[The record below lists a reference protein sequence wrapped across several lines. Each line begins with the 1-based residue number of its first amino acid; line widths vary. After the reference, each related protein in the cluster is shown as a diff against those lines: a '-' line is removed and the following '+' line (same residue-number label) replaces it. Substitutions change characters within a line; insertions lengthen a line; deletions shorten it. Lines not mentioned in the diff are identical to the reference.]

1 MNSEKHAS
9 VSVWCVAIA
18 LSLISSAAL
27 ADKKYGPGV
36 TDTEIKLGQSYPY
49 SGPLSAYST
58 IAKAQAA
65 YFKKVN
71 EEGGVNGRRIML
83 ISLDDGFSPPK
94 TVENVRRLVEQ
105 DEVLALFNVLGTPT
119 NTAILKYVHQK
130 RVPNLFVATGASK
143 FGDYQNNPWTIG
155 WQPTYHV
162 ETGVFARYISK
173 NLPNAKVAVL
183 YQNDDA
189 GRDFLAGV
197 HDGFGELRSKM
208 IVAEVSYEVADP
220 TVDSQVLSLQGSGAD
235 VFLLLAA
242 PKATAQAI
250 RKAGGIGWKPTIF
263 ISQIS
268 SSVDLVL
275 KPAGLENAVGIWS
288 TAFIK
293 DPSDPGLKDD
303 RGVQEYLAYM
313 KKHQPEANPADFF
326 NVAGYSTAQTLIEVL
341 KRCGDDLTRENLM
354 RQATNLKDLELPL
367 LASGIRINTSP
378 TDYFP
383 IEQEQMIRFDGQKWV
398 RIGEIIFG
406 R

>member
-1 MNSEKHAS
+1 MTIDPLRVETLLLGLAVLATGPAWAEKT
-9 VSVWCVAIA
+9 
-18 LSLISSAAL
+18 
-27 ADKKYGPGV
+27 YGPGV

-58 IAKAQAA
+58 IAKAQVA

-71 EEGGVNGRRIML
+71 EEGGVNGRKITL

-105 DEVLALFNVLGTPT
+105 EEVLALFNVLGTPT

-143 FGDYQNNPWTIG
+143 FGDYPNNPWTIG
-155 WQPTYHV
+155 WQPTYHL
-162 ETGVFARYISK
+162 EMRVFARYIMK
-173 NLPNAKVAVL
+173 NLPSAKVAVL

-189 GRDFLAGV
+189 GRDFLAGI
-197 HDGFGELRSKM
+197 HGGFGDLRSKM
-208 IVAEVSYEVADP
+208 IVAEISYEVTDP
-220 TVDSQVLSLQGSGAD
+220 TVDSQVLSLQSSGAD
-235 VFLLLAA
+235 VFLLTTP

-250 RKAGGIGWKPTIF
+250 RKAAAIGWKPTIF

-275 KPAGLENAVGIWS
+275 KPAGLENTVGIWS
-288 TAFIK
+288 TAYIK
-293 DPSDPGLKDD
+293 DASDPGMKDD
-303 RGVQEYLAYM
+303 RGVQEYLAFM
-313 KKHQPEANPADFF
+313 KKHYSEANPVDPF
-326 NVAGYSTAQTLIEVL
+326 NVYGYTTAQTIVEVL

-354 RQATNLKDLELPL
+354 RQATSLKDLELPL
-367 LASGIRINTSP
+367 LTPGIRLNTAS

-383 IEQEQMIRFDGQKWV
+383 IEQEQMMRFDGQKWV
-398 RIGEIIFG
+398 RVGEIVSG

>member
-1 MNSEKHAS
+1 MKSIQKLPWLF
-9 VSVWCVAIA
+9 VLV
-18 LSLISSAAL
+18 AAL
-27 ADKKYGPGV
+27 AASGTALAQKNYGPGV
-36 TDTEIKLGQSYPY
+36 TDTEIKIGQSFPY

-58 IAKAQAA
+58 IAKTQAA
-65 YFKKVN
+65 YFKKIN
-71 EEGGVNGRRIML
+71 GEGGINGRKITF

-130 RVPNLFVATGASK
+130 QVPNVFVATGASK
-143 FGDYQNNPWTIG
+143 FGDQQNNPWTIG
-155 WQPTYHV
+155 WQPTYHI
-162 ETGVFARYISK
+162 EMGVFARYIIK
-173 NLPNAKVAVL
+173 NLPKAKVAVL

-197 HDGFGELRSKM
+197 RDGFGELRSKM
-208 IVAEVSYEVADP
+208 IVAEISYEVTDP
-220 TVDSQVLSLQGSGAD
+220 TVDSQVLSLQASGAD
-235 VFLLLAA
+235 VFLITTP

-250 RKAGGIGWKPTIF
+250 RKAAAIGWKPQMF

-275 KPAGLENAVGIWS
+275 KPAGLDNAIGILS
-288 TAFIK
+288 TGYAK
-293 DPSDPGLKDD
+293 DPSDPSWKDD
-303 RGVQEYLAYM
+303 RGVQEYLAFM
-313 KKHQPEANPADFF
+313 KKHQPEGNPVDLF
-326 NVAGYSTAQTLIEVL
+326 NVYGYNTAQTLVEML

-354 RQATNLKDLELPL
+354 RQVTNVKDLELPM
-367 LASGIRINTSP
+367 LAPGIRITTSP

-383 IEQEQMIRFDGQKWV
+383 IEQEQMMRFDGTKWV
-398 RIGEIIFG
+398 RLGEVISG

>member
-1 MNSEKHAS
+1 VNSERHAS
-9 VSVWCVAIA
+9 IAVRCVALA
-18 LSLISSAAL
+18 LSLVSSLAL
-27 ADKKYGPGV
+27 ADKKYGPGA

-58 IAKAQAA
+58 IAKAQGA

-71 EEGGVNGRRIML
+71 EEGGVNGRRITL

-143 FGDYQNNPWTIG
+143 FGDHQNNPWTIG

-162 ETGVFARYISK
+162 ETGVFAHYIIK

-197 HDGFGELRSKM
+197 HDGFGDLRSKV
-208 IVAEVSYEVADP
+208 IVAEVSYEVSDP

-288 TAFIK
+288 TAYIK
-293 DPSDPGLKDD
+293 DPSDGSFKSDK
-303 RGVQEYLAYM
+303 GVQEYLAFM
-313 KKHQPEANPADFF
+313 KAHYPDANPVDPF
-326 NVAGYSTAQTLIEVL
+326 NVYGYTTAQTMLEVL

-354 RQATNLKDLELPL
+354 RQATNLKDLELPML
-367 LASGIRINTSP
+367 TPGIRVNTSP

-383 IEQEQMIRFDGQKWV
+383 IEQEQMMRFDGQKWI
-398 RIGEIIFG
+398 RIGEIISG

>member
-1 MNSEKHAS
+1 MDKEKRRFTA
-9 VSVWCVAIA
+9 VGCLAVA
-18 LSLISSAAL
+18 LSLVSSVAP
-27 ADKKYGPGV
+27 ADKRYGPGV

-71 EEGGVNGRRIML
+71 EEGGVNGRRVTL

-143 FGDYQNNPWTIG
+143 FGDYHNNPWTIG

-162 ETGVFARYISK
+162 ETGVFARYVMK

-197 HDGFGELRSKM
+197 HDGFGDLRSKM

-288 TAFIK
+288 TAYIK
-293 DPSDPGLKDD
+293 DPSDASFKNDN
-303 RGVQEYLAYM
+303 GVQEYLVFM
-313 KKHQPEANPADFF
+313 KAHYPDANPVDPF
-326 NVAGYSTAQTLIEVL
+326 NVYGYTTAQTMVEVI
-341 KRCGDDLTRENLM
+341 KRCGDDLTRENLL
-354 RQATNLKDLELPL
+354 RQATSLRDLELPML
-367 LASGIRINTSP
+367 TPGIRVNTSP
-378 TDYFP
+378 SDYFP
-383 IEQEQMIRFDGQKWV
+383 IEQEQMMRFDGQKWV
-398 RIGEIIFG
+398 RMGEIISG

>member
-1 MNSEKHAS
+1 MNSERHAS
-9 VSVWCVAIA
+9 IAVGCVALA
-18 LSLISSAAL
+18 LSLVSSLAL
-27 ADKKYGPGV
+27 ADKKYGPGA

-71 EEGGVNGRRIML
+71 EEGGVNGRRITL

-143 FGDYQNNPWTIG
+143 FGDHQNNPWTIG

-162 ETGVFARYISK
+162 ETGVFAHYIIK

-197 HDGFGELRSKM
+197 HDGFGDLRSKM
-208 IVAEVSYEVADP
+208 IVAEVSYEVSDP

-288 TAFIK
+288 TAYIK
-293 DPSDPGLKDD
+293 DPSDASFKSDK
-303 RGVQEYLAYM
+303 GVQEYLAFM
-313 KKHQPEANPADFF
+313 KAHYPDANPVDPF
-326 NVAGYSTAQTLIEVL
+326 NVYGYTTAQTMLEVL

-354 RQATNLKDLELPL
+354 RQATNLKDLEVPMLTP
-367 LASGIRINTSP
+367 GIRVNTSP
-378 TDYFP
+378 SDYFP
-383 IEQEQMIRFDGQKWV
+383 IEQEQMMRFDGQKWI
-398 RIGEIIFG
+398 RIGEIISG